1 MLLFVFVLLM
11 AQLRMESY
19 QRDSM
24 RRIRRNSSR
33 TLLQDLLYKGG
44 GGGDRDTPI
53 PARPGRDAKMI
64 HSIASLI
71 RGKSRLLLLE
81 NPDTVEIYKL
91 NESTARSTRAAKDD
105 VYLPDITTKASNLS
119 SMRGALSQ
127 SCPYLY
133 DKRRGSF
140 SSVASQRTG
149 GLPKKQSNL
158 KAQREA
164 KKSNVTV
171 TMIYLGQG
179 RQGSG
184 LKSTQDELKVLQQVN
199 GGENICVFK
208 GLVTPGEQFQFL
220 SQRHR
225 GFPFSATL
233 YVNGIM
239 VARISSCCEYR
250 YAPGF
255 QQGRKSCFR
264 LSWLAGGIPCYRCTS
279 LRNKYSSCQQLN
291 NDPEKNLILPLEQ
304 NPGNGTVESCP
315 SSPLFIPAKPETKS
329 MRRMRKHIR
338 DSGGASTDSEDQAAA
353 RFAEISEKKRKKS
366 QTRKKDKGQGGK
378 RAGNDGREEGQK
390 GRGADVS
397 QRSTVTEKCEEQ
409 ASSAGEEQRTS
420 RNVTA
425 LQTEQP
431 RPKKTS
437 KTVDSLQV
445 EEATTQQ
452 TRVKQKEQGSNGK
465 NRDGERLRDFYEEC
479 VEMSSALER
488 GPNKHNWFK
497 ANILERCRLQKRL
510 SSGPGAPG
518 SDAELSP
525 ESDTV
530 PQLHGEPEE
539 EEDTGSRR
547 PDEEEPDKERELQ
560 EQLDA
565 MMTVLS
571 TSDEVEQLVLRH
583 TDLTDDLL
591 LRLAEALKSSRSEVT
606 LLNLNLNLIG
616 PYGSHILLDVLRVKP
631 QVKGLHLFGNK
642 LRDHGVMTLLNGIAE
657 LQEQTARA
665 AAAIQQAMLFPSEQ
679 NTLLQLPTGWRSFRV
694 FALLELDVGGNGLGS
709 DGVKVLA
716 SYLRYH
722 SYLQYLGLAQTG
734 AADLAAWKELF
745 DSLKGNT
752 SLTHIILDE
761 NNLGDPGV
769 RLLADTLRENT
780 GLRQV
785 DLDRNGISDVG
796 GNDIMGALLCRAQ
809 LPLRHLS
816 LQENNISAGLMSR
829 IQEEVKY

>member
-1 MLLFVFVLLM
+1 
-11 AQLRMESY
+11 MESY
-19 QRDSM
+19 QRESM

-44 GGGDRDTPI
+44 GGGGGDRDTPI
-53 PARPGRDAKMI
+53 PVQPGRDAKMI

-71 RGKSRLLLLE
+71 RGRSKLLLLE

-91 NESTARSTRAAKDD
+91 NESTARSERAAKDD
-105 VYLPDITTKASNLS
+105 VYLPDIRKNSSNLT
-119 SMRGALSQ
+119 SMRGALSH

-149 GLPKKQSNL
+149 GLPKKQSLL

-171 TMIYLGQG
+171 TMTYLGQG
-179 RQGSG
+179 RRGSG
-184 LKSTQDELKVLQQVN
+184 LKVTQEELKVLQQVN
-199 GGENICVFK
+199 GGENVCVFK

-233 YVNGIM
+233 YVDGLM

-291 NDPEKNLILPLEQ
+291 TGPEQNFILPLEKS
-304 NPGNGTVESCP
+304 PGNGPVESCP
-315 SSPLFIPAKPETKS
+315 SSPLFVPAKPERKS
-329 MRRMRKHIR
+329 VRRVRKHIR
-338 DSGGASTDSEDQAAA
+338 DGGGASTDSEDQAAA
-353 RFAEISEKKRKKS
+353 RFTESVEKKRKKS
-366 QTRKKDKGQGGK
+366 HTRHKDKGQGGR
-378 RAGNDGREEGQK
+378 RAGNEGREEGQK
-390 GRGADVS
+390 PRGVEVS
-397 QRSTVTEKCEEQ
+397 QRSRVTAEREEQ
-409 ASSAGEEQRTS
+409 KTS
-420 RNVTA
+420 RHLTA

-431 RPKKTS
+431 RTNKTS
-437 KTVDSLQV
+437 NTV
-445 EEATTQQ
+445 EEAP
-452 TRVKQKEQGSNGK
+452 TRPTPVKQTEQGSNGK
-465 NRDGERLRDFYEEC
+465 SRDGERLRDFYEEC
-479 VEMSSALER
+479 VEMSGALER

-497 ANILERCRLQKRL
+497 ANSEYRNRSTSWR
-510 SSGPGAPG
+510 GAG
-518 SDAELSP
+518 SRRGSRPVPRALASDVELSP
-525 ESDTV
+525 ESDTILQ
-530 PQLHGEPEE
+530 PEGEEEE
-539 EEDTGSRR
+539 EEDRGSQS
-547 PDEEEPDKERELQ
+547 PEEEEPDKEQDLQ
-560 EQLDA
+560 EQGFGFIVSITMKKLPTEREKFLKVRQSGPVDVAISQTLDA

-571 TSDEVEQLVLRH
+571 TSDEVEQLVLRN
-583 TDLTDDLL
+583 TGLTDDLL
-591 LRLAEALKSSRSEVT
+591 LRLAGALKSSLSEVA

-616 PYGSHILLDVLRVKP
+616 PYGAHILLDVLRVKP

-657 LQEQTARA
+657 LQEQTART
-665 AAAIQQAMLFPSEQ
+665 AAAIQQAMLLPSEQ
-679 NTLLQLPTGWRSFRV
+679 NMLLQLPTGWRSFR
-694 FALLELDVGGNGLGS
+694 
-709 DGVKVLA
+709 
-716 SYLRYH
+716 
-722 SYLQYLGLAQTG
+722 
-734 AADLAAWKELF
+734 
-745 DSLKGNT
+745 
-752 SLTHIILDE
+752 IILDE

-769 RLLADTLRENT
+769 RLLADTLKENT

-796 GNDIMGALLCRAQ
+796 GNDLMGALLCRAR

-816 LQENNISAGLMSR
+816 LQENHISAGLMSR
-829 IQEEVKY
+829 IQEEPLQIPLRGTSITTLSPKPPGG